1 MIAPYEGKVPKIGK
15 DVFIAPT
22 ACIIGDVEIGE
33 GSSIWYGAVI
43 RGDCAKVK
51 IGRNTNIQD
60 NVTLHAD
67 EGSPL
72 IIGDYVTVGHNAVIH
87 GCTIGDDC
95 LIGIGAV
102 VLDDAHVQSGSVI
115 ASGSVVKEGGVIRPF
130 CLASGSPAEVKKEL
144 GPERSKKNRQ
154 NARTYM
160 ELAKSHRKIPA
171 LEGEDGAEEKGEP
184 KTRGKAKS

>member
-1 MIAPYEGKVPKIGK
+1 MIAPYEGRAPRIGK

-33 GSSIWYGAVI
+33 GTSVWYGAVI
-43 RGDCAKVK
+43 RGDRAKIK

-60 NVTLHAD
+60 NATLHAD
-67 EGSPL
+67 SESPL
-72 IIGDYVTVGHNAVIH
+72 VIGDYVTIGHNAVIH

-95 LIGIGAV
+95 LIGMGSVI
-102 VLDDAHVQSGSVI
+102 LDDAHVQSGSII

-130 CLASGSPAEVKKEL
+130 CLAAGSPAEIKKEL

-154 NARTYM
+154 GARVYC
-160 ELAKSHRKIPA
+160 ELAKAHRKA
-171 LEGEDGAEEKGEP
+171 HSGETSK
-184 KTRGKAKS
+184 KTKEDQS

>member
-22 ACIIGDVEIGE
+22 ACVIGDVEIGE
-33 GSSIWYGAVI
+33 GTSVWYGAVI

-60 NVTLHAD
+60 NATLHAD
-67 EGSPL
+67 TDSPL
-72 IIGDYVTVGHNAVIH
+72 TIGDYVTIGHNAVIH

-95 LIGIGAV
+95 LIGIGSV
-102 VLDDAHVQSGSVI
+102 ILDDAHVQSGSVI

-130 CLASGSPAEVKKEL
+130 CLAAGSPAEVKKEL

-154 NARTYM
+154 GARDYC
-160 ELAKSHRKIPA
+160 ELAKAHKKA
-171 LEGEDGAEEKGEP
+171 LSEEHEP
-184 KTRGKAKS
+184 KAKAKAKEKE